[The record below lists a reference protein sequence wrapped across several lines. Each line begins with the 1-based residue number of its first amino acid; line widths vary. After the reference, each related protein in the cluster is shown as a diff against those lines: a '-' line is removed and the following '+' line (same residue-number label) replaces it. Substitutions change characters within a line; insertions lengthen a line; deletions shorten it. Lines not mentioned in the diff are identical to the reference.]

1 MKEEGEVRR
10 TSRLLVFLREELFA
24 KRASENATL
33 HNTVPVSQQGGVK
46 LNSCFIVEVSRERY
60 EADCFIE
67 SLNNSGSKSLLSAF
81 L

>member
-1 MKEEGEVRR
+1 M
-10 TSRLLVFLREELFA
+10 FA

-33 HNTVPVSQQGGVK
+33 HDTVPVSQQADVK